1 VSFRVAIRAALGA
14 ALLLT
19 ESCGGGAHKPP
30 RATLGPELDSGNAIR
45 FEDLPVTRLERGR
58 VPTPNAANPS
68 LGAANAKVVVQM
80 WSDFECPFCADV
92 HPVLTEMLRVYAGKV
107 RLVWRDYPL
116 PFHAHSRLAANA
128 GREAYAQG
136 GADAFW
142 NFHDA
147 IYAASKPR
155 LDAEGLAALAAKAG
169 LDQTRFREALST
181 QRHDAEVE
189 RDFGAGNALGVE
201 GTPAFLVNDYF
212 FVGAIPIE
220 IMRVIVDR
228 ALSDAGV

>member
-1 VSFRVAIRAALGA
+1 MSFRVAIRAALAA

-19 ESCGGGAHKPP
+19 ESCGGGSNPP
-30 RATLGPELDSGNAIR
+30 RATLGPQVDSGNEIR
-45 FEDLPVTRLERGR
+45 FEDLPVTRIEQSR

-68 LGAANAKVVVQM
+68 LGSADAKVVVQM
-80 WSDFECPFCADV
+80 WSDFECPFCAEV
-92 HPVLTEMLRVYAGKV
+92 HPVLSEMLRVYAGKV
-107 RLVWRDYPL
+107 RLVWHDYPL

-136 GADAFW
+136 GAKAFW

-147 IYAASKPR
+147 VYDAQTPR
-155 LDAEGLAALAAKAG
+155 LDAEGLEGFAAKAG
-169 LDQTRFREALST
+169 LDQARFREALNT
-181 QRHDAEVE
+181 QRHDSEIK
-189 RDFGAGNALGVE
+189 RDFDTGTALGVE

-212 FVGAIPIE
+212 FIGAIPLE

-228 ALSDAGV
+228 ALSDAGA